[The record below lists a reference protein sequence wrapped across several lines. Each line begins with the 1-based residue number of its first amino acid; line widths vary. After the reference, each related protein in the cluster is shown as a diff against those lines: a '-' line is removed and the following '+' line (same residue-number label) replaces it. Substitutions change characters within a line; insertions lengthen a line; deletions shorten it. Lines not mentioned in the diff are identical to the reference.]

1 MYKCVFFGTS
11 AFFYLPAAGLFSC
24 PRLRDT
30 QGARLNTTAQ
40 VRALAEVRGTCSGG
54 SKWQVPTERGSE
66 HVEPSRLMQTHV
78 QVKKN
83 VRRLMYRSK
92 ECPTAYVI
100 SWILNVVNI
109 VRHYFV
115 MERLKECPTAHIQ
128 VKRMSDGSC
137 DTVLSRIA
145 VRVWYN
151 VHWVMNDHLSP
162 LLILLLIILRP
173 TNTNKVAYI
182 SIATYFVFVHSLS
195 STAVRF
201 CSPQ

>member
-115 MERLKECPTAHIQ
+115 MERLKECPTAHVI
-128 VKRMSDGSC
+128 
-137 DTVLSRIA
+137 SRILMSSMSSDIT
-145 VRVWYN
+145 RWWKGISPTSTFETRN
-151 VHWVMNDHLSP
+151 HL
-162 LLILLLIILRP
+162 
-173 TNTNKVAYI
+173 
-182 SIATYFVFVHSLS
+182 
-195 STAVRF
+195 
-201 CSPQ
+201 